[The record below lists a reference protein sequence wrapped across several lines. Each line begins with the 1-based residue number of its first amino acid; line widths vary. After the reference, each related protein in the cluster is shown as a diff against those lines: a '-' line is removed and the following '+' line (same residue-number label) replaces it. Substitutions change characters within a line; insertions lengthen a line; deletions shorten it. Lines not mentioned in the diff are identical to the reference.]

1 MSKLT
6 DKISDLNIEPVAQ
19 SFVFERKDKVQLFN
33 KINETNEE
41 VAKDFS
47 ENPSEEKLKA
57 ISLDSTVA
65 CVVLLESLG
74 VANDEDSL
82 LL

>member
-19 SFVFERKDKVQLFN
+19 RFIFDRKDKIKLFN
-33 KINETNEE
+33 KINETNE
-41 VAKDFS
+41 VTAKDFS

-57 ISLDSTVA
+57 ISLDSAVS

-82 LL
+82 LR

>member
-6 DKISDLNIEPVAQ
+6 DKISDLNIEPVAL
-19 SFVFERKDKVQLFN
+19 SFIFERKDKIKLFN
-33 KINETNEE
+33 KINETNEIA
-41 VAKDFS
+41 AKDFS